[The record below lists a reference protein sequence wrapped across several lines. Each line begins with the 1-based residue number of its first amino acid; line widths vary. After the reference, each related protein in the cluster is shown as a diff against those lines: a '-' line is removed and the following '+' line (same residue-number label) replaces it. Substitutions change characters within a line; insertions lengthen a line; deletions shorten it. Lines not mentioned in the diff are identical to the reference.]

1 MTAVPWPFP
10 RLIAHRGG
18 GKAAPENTL
27 AALAVGRRAGFLGVE
42 VDAMLSRD
50 RTPYLLHDPELA
62 RTTNGRGTLAGTGD
76 GELAQL
82 DAGAWFSP
90 DFAGESLPTLV
101 AALDRC
107 RALGLW
113 INVEIKP
120 APGWE
125 VETGGVVGT
134 TLAAW
139 QERQPSATAAL
150 PRPLLSSFSPEALEA
165 ARRVAPAYP
174 RAWLV
179 ERLPE
184 DWEERARALEV
195 MAIHCQAASLTPDQA
210 RAIKGA
216 GLGLACYT
224 VNDPAQAQ
232 ALLAM
237 GVDGLITDNL
247 DLGRA
252 VAACSLGD

>member
-1 MTAVPWPFP
+1 MTTVPWPYP

-42 VDAMLSRD
+42 VDAMLSRN
-50 RTPYLLHDPELA
+50 RTPYLLHDPELE

-76 GELAQL
+76 GELARL

-90 DFAGESLPTLV
+90 DFSGEPLPTLV
-101 AALDRC
+101 ATLDRC

-125 VETGGVVGT
+125 VETGEVVGA
-134 TLAAW
+134 TLVAW
-139 QERQPSATAAL
+139 QARQPSAATSL
-150 PRPLLSSFSPEALEA
+150 HLLSSFAPEALEA

-174 RAWLV
+174 RALLV
-179 ERLPE
+179 EELPE
-184 DWEERARALEV
+184 NWEERARALGV
-195 MAIHCQAASLTPDQA
+195 VAIHCQGNSLTPDQA

-237 GVDGLITDNL
+237 GVDALITDNL

-252 VAACSLGD
+252 LAARSQAD